1 MLYCPRMNYWLV
13 KTEPST
19 YSWDD
24 LVRDKTTSWSG
35 VRNFS
40 ARIHL
45 RAIKKGDLI
54 FVYHSMDEK
63 AIKGI
68 AEVIKEAYP
77 DGTAKEGD
85 WVAVDIKPIKATKD
99 ITLAEIKKNPRLKQM
114 ILVKNSRLS
123 VQPVT
128 AQEWKECLRES
139 YL

>member
-1 MLYCPRMNYWLV
+1 MHYWLV

-45 RAIKKGDLI
+45 RAMKKGDQV

-68 AEVIKEAYP
+68 AEVVKEAYP
-77 DGTAKEGD
+77 DTTAKEGD
-85 WVAVDIKPIKATKD
+85 WVAADIKPVKATKD
-99 ITLAEIKKNPRLKQM
+99 IPLTQIKKNPRLKQM
-114 ILVKNSRLS
+114 VLVKNSRLS

-128 AQEWKECLRES
+128 AQEWEELNDLLK
-139 YL
+139 

>member
-1 MLYCPRMNYWLV
+1 MHYWLV

-45 RAIKKGDLI
+45 RAMKKGDLV

-68 AEVIKEAYP
+68 AEVAKEAYP
-77 DGTAKEGD
+77 DTTAKEGD
-85 WVAVDIKPIKATKD
+85 WVAVDIKPVKPTKD
-99 ITLAEIKKNPRLKQM
+99 ISLTQIKKNPRLKQM
-114 ILVKNSRLS
+114 VLVNNSRLS

-128 AQEWKECLRES
+128 AAEWEELNDLLK
-139 YL
+139 